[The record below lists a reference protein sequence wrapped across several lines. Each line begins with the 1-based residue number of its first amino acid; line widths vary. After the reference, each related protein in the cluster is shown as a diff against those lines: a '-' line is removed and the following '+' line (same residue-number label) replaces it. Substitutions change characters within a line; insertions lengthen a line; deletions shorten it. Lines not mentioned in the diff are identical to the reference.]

1 MNRWNFLSYNEKS
14 TFQLGNRDE
23 PIFGFKVWVERYG
36 RNGEG
41 RRETREFRLKFAG
54 RIFSISSNNSMKSGI
69 VENNRRA
76 TLLSSSFLRKKNCSR
91 SIYFSYSSY
100 VNPSREGSWATLCH
114 WQIFPEIERNNR
126 TISSWKAFPNIFSY
140 CIGNRENLSS
150 RYSIFHYFSSTIKI
164 FNFFQV
170 FNGEKRSYFFQLWS
184 NWKKFHFPPVLRS
197 NTFFF
202 SKRFKAAIFQFPS
215 RYFFQRVERKE
226 KKKTRIVSIV
236 HHSQSKELKIVEFFT
251 GRVERILLSFLCSA
265 NQLQLDLSINRGK
278 TSLSNGWP

>member
-170 FNGEKRSYFFQLWS
+170 FQWRK
-184 NWKKFHFPPVLRS
+184 
-197 NTFFF
+197 TFIFF
-202 SKRFKAAIFQFPS
+202 SIMIELEEISFSSSSSIEHFLLFKAFQSSHISISISIFLSTS
-215 RYFFQRVERKE
+215 RKKGKE
-226 KKKTRIVSIV
+226 KNKDRFDCSSFTVQGTENRWIFHRKSWTNPFKFFMLGQPITTR
-236 HHSQSKELKIVEFFT
+236 
-251 GRVERILLSFLCSA
+251 SF
-265 NQLQLDLSINRGK
+265 N
-278 TSLSNGWP
+278 